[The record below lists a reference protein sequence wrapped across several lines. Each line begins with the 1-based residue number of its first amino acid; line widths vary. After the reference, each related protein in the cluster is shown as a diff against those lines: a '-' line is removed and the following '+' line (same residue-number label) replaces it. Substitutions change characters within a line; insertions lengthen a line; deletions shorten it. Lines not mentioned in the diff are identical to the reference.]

1 MNNPWV
7 QGLADDIAANMGRV
21 HRQPGMR
28 CRLLFETL
36 FGRVPMPEE
45 VQESLALVA
54 AVRGEESAAADPL
67 SGWKTLVH
75 TLLLSSEFIY
85 VH

>member
-1 MNNPWV
+1 
-7 QGLADDIAANMGRV
+7 
-21 HRQPGMR
+21 
-28 CRLLFETL
+28 
-36 FGRVPMPEE
+36 MPEE

>member
-1 MNNPWV
+1 MP
-7 QGLADDIAANMGRV
+7 
-21 HRQPGMR
+21 
-28 CRLLFETL
+28 
-36 FGRVPMPEE
+36 VPQE
-45 VQESLALVA
+45 VRDSLALVA
-54 AVRGEESAAADPL
+54 EVPGEGAAADDPL